1 MTPPETDDR
10 TVDVVAGGAAPPA
23 LLEEV
28 HALLLSAFDDFGD
41 DDWAHTV
48 GGHHVVV
55 RAPGVVAH
63 AAVVPRL
70 LHIGGRPVQAGYVEG
85 VATAPGVQRQ
95 GAGSLAMAHVARVL
109 HDHFEMG
116 ALSTGRHTFYERLGW
131 RRWRGPTFVRH
142 GSSLVRTPDEDDGV
156 MVLTY
161 GASAAVDLDAPIAC
175 DARPGDD
182 W

>member
-1 MTPPETDDR
+1 MTRPRTDRR
-10 TVDVVAGGAAPPA
+10 TVDVVPSGAAPPA

-28 HALLLSAFDDFGD
+28 HALLLSAFDDFGG
-41 DDWAHTV
+41 DDWAHTL

-55 RAPGVVAH
+55 RGPDVVAH

-70 LHIGGRPVQAGYVEG
+70 LTVGGRPVRTGYVEG
-85 VATAPGVQRQ
+85 VATAPASQRQ
-95 GAGSLAMAHVARVL
+95 GAGSLAMEHVARVL
-109 HDHFEMG
+109 HGHFEMG
-116 ALSTGRHTFYERLGW
+116 ALSTGRHAFYERLGW
-131 RRWRGPTFVRH
+131 RRWHGPTFVRH
-142 GSSLVRTPDEDDGV
+142 GSALVRTPDEDDGV

-161 GASAAVDLDAPIAC
+161 GASADVALDAPIAC